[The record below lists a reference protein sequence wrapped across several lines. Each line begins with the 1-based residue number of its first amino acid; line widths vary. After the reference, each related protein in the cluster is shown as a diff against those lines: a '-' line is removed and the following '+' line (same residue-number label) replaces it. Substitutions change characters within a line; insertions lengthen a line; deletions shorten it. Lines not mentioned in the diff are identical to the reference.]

1 MRAPQVTD
9 ENLPTKARQN
19 LLDDSNPPSE
29 RLHWVLM
36 GLSLRCR
43 PLAVLSR
50 VSRNLWW
57 NLRTTVAARRGRKK
71 RYP

>member
-1 MRAPQVTD
+1 
-9 ENLPTKARQN
+9 
-19 LLDDSNPPSE
+19 
-29 RLHWVLM
+29 M

-57 NLRTTVAARRGRKK
+57 NLRTTVAARLGRAPPLKSEAEVLEGYAREYAK
-71 RYP
+71 AIKGES